1 VRARAHVCVCVRAC
15 ACALMYLKQCFS
27 LTDLLDTHRA
37 PTGTCSR
44 HHWRVQNG
52 FPPANTLD
60 HLSGGKHILSR
71 LSHHRGSSVALV
83 TRRRTRLRGT
93 PQRRRDLGVCPLVED
108 SRPVPQEELVRSE
121 RVAFCH
127 LLANTIAHGYELAC
141 EHSVQGQQRR
151 AAVVRVDKCV
161 DAHGDE
167 RSTLAG
173 HSHLQTGV
181 RYSKHA
187 KGSEIGW
194 GNRCQCHSEITQA
207 KQKKKSAQKGTKTNL
222 TILLLECGSV
232 RWSESVGKKATEECT
247 APRTTAMWPSS
258 V

>member
-1 VRARAHVCVCVRAC
+1 VSVCVCVC
-15 ACALMYLKQCFS
+15 ACALMHPKQCSS

-52 FPPANTLD
+52 FPAANTLD

-71 LSHHRGSSVALV
+71 LSHHCGSSVALV
-83 TRRRTRLRGT
+83 ARRRTRLRGT

-108 SRPVPQEELVRSE
+108 SRPVPQEELVRSK

-167 RSTLAG
+167 CSTLAG
-173 HSHLQTGV
+173 HSHLQTGAIFQTCKREWHRKGEYVSMPQRDNPSKTEKRARKRVPKHKSHDIIARV
-181 RYSKHA
+181 RFSTLELKCWQ
-187 KGSEIGW
+187 K
-194 GNRCQCHSEITQA
+194 GNRRGH
-207 KQKKKSAQKGTKTNL
+207 
-222 TILLLECGSV
+222 
-232 RWSESVGKKATEECT
+232 CT
-247 APRTTAMWPSS
+247 TRTTAMWPSS